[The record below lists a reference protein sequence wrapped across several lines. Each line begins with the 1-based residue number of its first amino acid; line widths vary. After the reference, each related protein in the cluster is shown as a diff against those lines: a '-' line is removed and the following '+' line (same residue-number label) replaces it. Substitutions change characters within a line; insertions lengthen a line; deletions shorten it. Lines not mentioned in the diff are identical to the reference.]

1 MTASTTSA
9 PRSRY
14 IDTLRAAAIVRVI
27 VYNAFGWA
35 WLTVALPAMGVMFAL
50 AGALM
55 AGSLEKYGARRAVTS
70 RMRRLLPALWALGAI
85 AVPVMLWHGWSRTDP
100 DHPRA
105 CFLPSGDPV
114 PGSQLGPV
122 LSLAEGPADYDVK
135 PLTAAEAHAWLCS
148 HPAQRPG
155 ADGGERAAPPMDC

>member
-1 MTASTTSA
+1 MIFFLTTTEDWMTTTTTATPA

-27 VYNAFGWA
+27 VYHAFGWA

-70 RMRRLLPALWALGAI
+70 RMRRLLPALWALGAV
-85 AVPVMLWHGWSRTDP
+85 AVP
-100 DHPRA
+100 
-105 CFLPSGDPV
+105 
-114 PGSQLGPV
+114 
-122 LSLAEGPADYDVK
+122 
-135 PLTAAEAHAWLCS
+135 
-148 HPAQRPG
+148 
-155 ADGGERAAPPMDC
+155 